1 MGPVSGAGASRPS
14 WSHDMTKAGR
24 LRMSALDWLDFGLET
39 LAEGGPE
46 SLTIDGLCLRAGKT
60 KGSFYAHFQSHDEFI
75 TALAMHWRERYTDN
89 VIKHVETEAEPQ
101 HRMEHLNRIVV
112 HFDARIGHGMR
123 RLAEK
128 NQEVEQ
134 MVTEIDQVRISYLA
148 DLHLARGIFTP
159 EDARDLAI
167 IENAAFIGL
176 TATGYGKNPA
186 EMERL
191 YSTFVRLL
199 TPRSTQDGIPLSDL
213 GRTVQ

>member
-1 MGPVSGAGASRPS
+1 MDPVSRSGASRHCGPS
-14 WSHDMTKAGR
+14 DMSKAGR
-24 LRMSALDWLDFGLET
+24 LRMSVLDWLDFGLET
-39 LAEGGPE
+39 LAEGGPD

-75 TALAMHWRERYTDN
+75 IALAVHWRKRYTEN
-89 VIKHVETEAEPQ
+89 VIERVEAEAEPQ
-101 HRMEHLNRIVV
+101 QRMEHLNRIVI
-112 HFDARIGHGMR
+112 HLDPRIGHGMR

-134 MVTEIDQVRISYLA
+134 MVAEIDQIRISYLA
-148 DLHLARGIFTP
+148 DLHFASGNFTP

-176 TATGYGKNPA
+176 TATGYGKNAA

-191 YSTFVRLL
+191 YSTFMRLL
-199 TPRSTQDGIPLSDL
+199 APRSTQETTPPDL
-213 GRTVQ
+213 GRELQ

>member
-1 MGPVSGAGASRPS
+1 
-14 WSHDMTKAGR
+14 
-24 LRMSALDWLDFGLET
+24 MSALDWLDFGLET

-75 TALAMHWRERYTDN
+75 TALALHWRKRYTDN
-89 VIKHVETEAEPQ
+89 VIERVETEAEPQ
-101 HRMEHLNRIVV
+101 HRMEHLNRIVI
-112 HFDARIGHGMR
+112 HLDARIGHGMR

-128 NQEVEQ
+128 NQKVEQ
-134 MVTEIDQVRISYLA
+134 MVAEIDQVRISYLA
-148 DLHLARGIFTP
+148 DLHLASGNFTP

-176 TATGYGKNPA
+176 TATGYGKRPA

-199 TPRSTQDGIPLSDL
+199 TPRSPSERTPPSDL
-213 GRTVQ
+213 ES